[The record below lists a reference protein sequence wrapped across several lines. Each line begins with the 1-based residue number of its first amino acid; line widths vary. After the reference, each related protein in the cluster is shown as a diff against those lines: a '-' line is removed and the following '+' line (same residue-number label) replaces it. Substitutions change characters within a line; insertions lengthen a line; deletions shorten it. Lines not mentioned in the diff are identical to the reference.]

1 MDRIREIGENIKK
14 SDFFKG
20 SVLFDGSMAERTTM
34 RTGGTALVI
43 AEPEDAPSAAY
54 AVWLSHKE
62 HIPVFVLGGGSN
74 TIAPDGQLK
83 ALVLSL
89 SRINTISYN
98 DGILTCGA
106 GAKMTDIV
114 DFCASHWL
122 SGLESFSGLPGTAG
136 GAAYMNARCYDKSIS
151 DVFAAANCLNVEK
164 IHKSTVFNV
173 ADFTKIH
180 HNDREEWSYKHSP
193 FQTTGEI
200 IMKVSFSVTECEHT
214 VKSAE
219 RITALN
225 AKYVHDRE
233 LKGHFR
239 APSAGSVFK
248 NDRSIGKPSGVL
260 VDEAGLKGL
269 RIGGAQVAPW
279 HGNFII
285 NTGSATSADIAELV
299 KAVQE
304 TVRQKTGFTLK
315 PEIIFMENSENFIF

>member
-1 MDRIREIGENIKK
+1 
-14 SDFFKG
+14 
-20 SVLFDGSMAERTTM
+20 
-34 RTGGTALVI
+34 
-43 AEPEDAPSAAY
+43 
-54 AVWLSHKE
+54 
-62 HIPVFVLGGGSN
+62 
-74 TIAPDGQLK
+74 
-83 ALVLSL
+83 
-89 SRINTISYN
+89 
-98 DGILTCGA
+98 
-106 GAKMTDIV
+106 
-114 DFCASHWL
+114 
-122 SGLESFSGLPGTAG
+122 
-136 GAAYMNARCYDKSIS
+136 
-151 DVFAAANCLNVEK
+151 
-164 IHKSTVFNV
+164 
-173 ADFTKIH
+173 
-180 HNDREEWSYKHSP
+180 
-193 FQTTGEI
+193 
-200 IMKVSFSVTECEHT
+200 MKVSFSVTECEHT

-269 RIGGAQVAPW
+269 RIGGALVAPW